1 MSFYRPTASHAEAR
15 GSMTESFFPHQI
27 HSSRIKDTRCQSR
40 HTSNIIICID
50 ELTSAVARGVFSGAP
65 RYTTLEQLIVMI
77 S

>member
-1 MSFYRPTASHAEAR
+1 MLVLTH
-15 GSMTESFFPHQI
+15 
-27 HSSRIKDTRCQSR
+27 IK
-40 HTSNIIICID
+40 HYNID